1 MCSNVFYSL
10 LFPDRKGKKTG
21 IQNGCNKSI
30 NVKHTNQ
37 RFVLNFEEN
46 LTVKSKLGVFLLKL
60 SVAVIGLLFLKRDK
74 EKKAVGNLLLCSKIK
89 NKKNQE

>member
-1 MCSNVFYSL
+1 M
-10 LFPDRKGKKTG
+10 
-21 IQNGCNKSI
+21 
-30 NVKHTNQ
+30 KHTNQ